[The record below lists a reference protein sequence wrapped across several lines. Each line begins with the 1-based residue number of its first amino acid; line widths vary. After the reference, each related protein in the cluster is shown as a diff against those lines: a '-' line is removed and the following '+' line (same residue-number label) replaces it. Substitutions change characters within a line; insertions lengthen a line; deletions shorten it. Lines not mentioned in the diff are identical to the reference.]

1 MGPSIIYPDS
11 PPPKCDKKKYHE
23 NTKNKINFGSIPY
36 DHRFSQAIKTKTQ
49 QISSIA
55 FTLRRFNHLP
65 SYIFWFS
72 AATKAKAVEIFSK
85 C

>member
-23 NTKNKINFGSIPY
+23 NTKNKINFGISY

-49 QISSIA
+49 QIRSIA
-55 FTLRRFNHLP
+55 FTLRQFNHLP

-72 AATKAKAVEIFSK
+72 AATKAKAVEIF
-85 C
+85 

>member
-23 NTKNKINFGSIPY
+23 NTKNKINFGIPY

-49 QISSIA
+49 QITSSIA
-55 FTLRRFNHLP
+55 FTLRRFNHPP

-72 AATKAKAVEIFSK
+72 AATKAKAVEIF
-85 C
+85 